1 MEIPDNQNMDR
12 FSLAEDFA
20 KRMEKRHP
28 GIERVFLFGSV
39 ARREDKEG
47 SDIDLLVVSKGDR
60 FALRNDIMKDV
71 VDTLLK
77 TGIYVSVKTISEK
90 EYKDLKNTFF
100 ISEIEKSG
108 VLIG

>member
-1 MEIPDNQNMDR
+1 MDR
-12 FSLAEDFA
+12 FSLAKNFA
-20 KRMEKRHP
+20 KKIGKKHPEIEK
-28 GIERVFLFGSV
+28 VFLFGSV

-60 FALRNDIMKDV
+60 FAVRHKIMKDV

-77 TGIYVSVKTISEK
+77 TGVYVSVKTISGK
-90 EYKDLKNTFF
+90 EYQNLRNTFF